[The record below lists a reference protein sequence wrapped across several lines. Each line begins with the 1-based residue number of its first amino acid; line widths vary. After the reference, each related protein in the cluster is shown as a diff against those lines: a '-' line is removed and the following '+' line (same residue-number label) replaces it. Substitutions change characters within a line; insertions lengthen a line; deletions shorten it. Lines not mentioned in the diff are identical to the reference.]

1 MALFTMAAAAMT
13 LRPHELPIPV
23 GSNEG
28 KVALENLDWLR
39 PTSKG
44 TPISEMRKRLKE
56 DGYLFVKSL
65 IPREDVLKVRSE

>member
-1 MALFTMAAAAMT
+1 MTAAAVT
-13 LRPHELPIPV
+13 LRSHEPPIPV

-28 KVALENLDWLR
+28 KVALENLGWLR

-44 TPISEMRKRLKE
+44 IPISEMRKRLKE

-65 IPREDVLKVRSE
+65 IPREDVLRVRSE